1 MRLDGWKCGVGLG
14 EKESPV
20 LRGNTG
26 LGKRAG
32 FARGLVDFDSS
43 EFDAFDGV
51 VGL

>member
-1 MRLDGWKCGVGLG
+1 MRLDGLKCGVGLG

-26 LGKRAG
+26 LRKRAG
-32 FARGLVDFDSS
+32 FAQGLVDFDPS